1 MRPRQGRPRSPRLGL
16 ALESAA
22 LIAALICSCVAR
34 AGEASGDPGRM
45 RWTPSRT
52 YHVENYK
59 LTLHF
64 SQSRA
69 EVFGDEL
76 VTMRPFEPGFGR
88 FCINSAELTIDSV
101 TLVAAAGTSAAL
113 PYTTDDHCLWIGL
126 DHRYG
131 PSDRLNIRIVYHGHP
146 RIGLFF
152 VNPGRNDPGAP
163 REIYTQGEP
172 EFNHYWFPCWDY
184 PNDMSTSE
192 TITTVPDGQVV
203 VSNGKLVSVK
213 RAAGRVTYDWV
224 ESIPHSSYLLSL
236 AIGPWTK
243 TSDSYHGKPVDY
255 YVPRGVDGA
264 EVERLFH
271 LTPDMIGFFSRA
283 TGVEYPFEKY
293 DQVAVRD
300 FIFGG
305 QENVSATTLTD
316 AALHDAQAEIDDP
329 TTTLVAHEL
338 GQHWFGDYAQGR
350 DWSNIWLNE
359 GFATYMTALY
369 TQYHESTD
377 AYRYEIYN
385 DQNTA
390 LEVDAARGPRPL
402 VARRYVD
409 PLDMLEEITHD
420 KGASILDMMRYVLDG
435 NAAMQSPASQNETLF
450 QALNYYLTTHAGR
463 TADSTELLRS
473 IWTRTGNELGWFF
486 YEWVFEGGHP
496 DYRVSAGYDPGRKME
511 VVKVA
516 QTQTVDANTP
526 VFDMPIAVA
535 FFGDGNQRV
544 ETQIRDDTAA
554 QEFDIPL
561 SFAPAWVD
569 FDPDDILYKTV
580 VFSKTDGELMRE
592 AQSDP
597 HMMSR
602 LWAAQQ
608 LGDKLKQDQSCCVQ
622 PLKSILDHDSF
633 YAVRIQAAVSLGAGK
648 SERAKQALL
657 NAMSQPDSRVRA
669 AAVSAMSNFLGDRA
683 LVATLIRALHDD
695 PSYAVQAAAAVQLGR
710 SGDANAFNAL
720 RSKAKS
726 DLQEIVAMGVL
737 DAMAASGNPQAAQIL
752 LQYAQPGTPERIREH
767 ALADLPKLK
776 GELQRFN
783 AQALARTVGDALDDS
798 YLPVHEVADHLV
810 DVFKLTQFAPAIEKD
825 AAQAVIL
832 DDRNDAGHILRDLRT
847 P

>member
-1 MRPRQGRPRSPRLGL
+1 MWIRLGH
-16 ALESAA
+16 
-22 LIAALICSCVAR
+22 
-34 AGEASGDPGRM
+34 P
-45 RWTPSRT
+45 
-52 YHVENYK
+52 
-59 LTLHF
+59 
-64 SQSRA
+64 
-69 EVFGDEL
+69 
-76 VTMRPFEPGFGR
+76 
-88 FCINSAELTIDSV
+88 
-101 TLVAAAGTSAAL
+101 
-113 PYTTDDHCLWIGL
+113 
-126 DHRYG
+126 YG
-131 PSDRLNIRIVYHGHP
+131 PADSLDIRIVYHGHP

-152 VNPGRNDPGAP
+152 VNPGRNDRDAP

-192 TITTVPDGQVV
+192 TITTVPKGQVV
-203 VSNGKLVSVK
+203 VSNGKLVSLQ
-213 RAAGRVTYDWV
+213 RGSGQATYDWV
-224 ESIPHSSYLLSL
+224 ESVPHSSYLLSL
-236 AIGPWTK
+236 AIGPWK
-243 TSDSYHGKPVDY
+243 KISDSYKGKPVDY
-255 YVPRGVDGA
+255 YVPRGVNDA

-293 DQVAVRD
+293 AQVTVRD

-350 DWSNIWLNE
+350 DWANIWLNE

-390 LEVDAARGPRPL
+390 LEVDASRGPRPL
-402 VARRYVD
+402 VAREYVD

-420 KGASILDMMRYVLDG
+420 KGASVLDMMRYVLDG
-435 NAAMQSPASQNETLF
+435 DAAMQSPASQKETLF
-450 QALNYYLTTHAGR
+450 QALNYYLTTHAAR

-496 DYRVSAGYDPGRKME
+496 DYRVSATYDPARKAE

-526 VFDMPIAVA
+526 VFDMPIDLA
-535 FFGDGNQRV
+535 FFGNGNQQVKTR
-544 ETQIRDDTAA
+544 IRDDAA
-554 QEFDIPL
+554 TQEFDIPL

-580 VFSKTDGELMRE
+580 VFDKTDGELIRE

-608 LGDKLKQDQSCCVQ
+608 LGAKLREDQSCCVQ
-622 PLKSILDHDSF
+622 ALKSVLDHDSF
-633 YAVRIQAAVSLGAGK
+633 YAVRIQAAASLGAGK
-648 SERAKQALL
+648 SGEVKRALL
-657 NAMSQPDSRVRA
+657 NAIRSQPDSRVRA
-669 AAVSAMSNFLGDRA
+669 AAVSAMGNFLGDRA
-683 LVATLIRALHDD
+683 LIDALIKVLHGD
-695 PSYAVQAAAAVQLGR
+695 PSYAVQAAAAIQLGR

-720 RSKAKS
+720 RSRSKS
-726 DLQEIVAMGVL
+726 ELQEIVAVGVL
-737 DAMAASGNPQAAQIL
+737 DAMAESSRPQAAQIL
-752 LQYAQPGTPERIREH
+752 LEFSQPGTPERIREH
-767 ALADLPKLK
+767 ALSDLPKLK
-776 GELQRFN
+776 GELQRFD
-783 AQALARTVGDALDDS
+783 AQALARTVSDALNDP

-810 DVFKLTQFAPAIEKD
+810 DVLGLEQFTPAIERD
-825 AAQAVIL
+825 AERAVIA
-832 DDRNDAGHILRDLRT
+832 DDRNDARHILRDLKKSLQER
-847 P
+847 PAAPRQGR